1 MAELLLEI
9 LSEEIPSRMQARGAQ
24 NLRDAALECL
34 KQGGLTW
41 DRADIF
47 WTPRRLTL
55 LVDGLPDRQ
64 PDTREERR
72 GPRADA
78 PEKAISGFLASAGL
92 SRDQIEVRE
101 TAKGNFLF
109 ATLEQDGRST
119 AEYLASGLP
128 GAIAKVG
135 WPKSMRWGEH
145 ATRWVRPIHSI
156 LCLLGGYAV
165 QFDFGPVRSGVHTCG
180 HQFHS
185 PLAFPV
191 SNYADYRA
199 KLRDGRV
206 MISAGER
213 EAFISAGDGLDTAQE
228 GLRVVEDALLLE
240 EVAGLVEWP
249 VVLTGRFDEAFL
261 QVPEEILLASMRGHQ
276 KYFALRHSDG
286 TLAARFICV
295 ANLDAADGGKSII
308 AGNERVLRARLSD
321 AKFFWDQDLRASL
334 ASRVPKLRDIVFHAG
349 LGSLDQKVDRIEAL
363 AVAIAEHVP
372 GAERDQVRAAARL
385 SKADLVSQVVG
396 EFPELQGVIGRY
408 YALHDGEPENVAL
421 AIAEHYGPKGPAD
434 SCPRNPVSVSVA
446 LADKIDTLVGFF
458 AIGETPT
465 GSRDPFALRR
475 AALGVIRLVLENNL
489 SLSLTK
495 TFEIASQAFAA
506 SVAKDFDAA
515 ALIAF
520 IEDRLRVYL
529 RDRGFRHDF
538 VAAVFALRSEDN
550 LLRLQ
555 SRAEA
560 LRGFLSTVD
569 GANLLRAYKR
579 ASNIVRIEEK
589 RDGQE
594 YPGPARAD
602 GLTDEAER
610 NLAERLE
617 EAAQASGDAVARA
630 DFVQAMTELSGLREP
645 VDVFFDQVKVNADD
659 GELRANRLRLLSQIC
674 GTLNQI
680 ADFSHIEG

>member
-1 MAELLLEI
+1 MAELLLEV

-24 NLRDAALECL
+24 DLRDAVLDYL
-34 KQGGLTW
+34 KQGGFTW
-41 DRADIF
+41 DRADAF

-64 PDTREERR
+64 PDTKEERR

-78 PEKAISGFLASAGL
+78 PEKAISGFLASIGL
-92 SRDQIEVRE
+92 SRDQVEERE
-101 TAKGNFLF
+101 TPKGNFLF
-109 ATLEQDGRST
+109 AVLEEDGRST

-128 GAIAKVG
+128 DTIGKVG

-156 LCLLGGYAV
+156 LCLLDGAEV
-165 QFDFGPVRSGVHTCG
+165 PFEFGPVRSGVHTCG
-180 HQFHS
+180 HRFHS
-185 PLAFPV
+185 PSTFSVA
-191 SNYADYRA
+191 SYADYRA

-206 MISAGER
+206 MINAGER
-213 EAFISAGDGLDTAQE
+213 EAFISAADGLDAAQE
-228 GLRVVEDALLLE
+228 GLSVVEDAGLLE

-261 QVPEEILLASMRGHQ
+261 QIPEEILLASMRGHQ
-276 KYFALRHSDG
+276 KYFALRRSDG
-286 TLAARFICV
+286 TLAPRFICV
-295 ANLDAADGGKSII
+295 ANLEAADGGKSVI

-321 AKFFWDQDLRASL
+321 AKFFWDQDLRVSL

-363 AVAIAEHVP
+363 AVAIAEHIP

-396 EFPELQGVIGRY
+396 EFPELQGVMGRY
-408 YALHDGEPENVAL
+408 YALKDGEPESVAL

-434 SCPRNPVSVSVA
+434 SCPRNPVSVAVA

-458 AIGETPT
+458 SIGETPT
-465 GSRDPFALRR
+465 GSKDPFALRR
-475 AALGVIRLVLENNL
+475 AALGVIRLVLENDL
-489 SLSLTK
+489 SLGLTK
-495 TFEIASQAFAA
+495 TFEIASQAFAPE
-506 SVAKDFDAA
+506 VAKNFDAA
-515 ALIAF
+515 ALMAF
-520 IEDRLRVYL
+520 FEDRLRVYL
-529 RDRGFRHDF
+529 RDRGHRHDL
-538 VAAVFALRSEDN
+538 VAAVFALKSEDN

-569 GANLLRAYKR
+569 GADLLKAHKR

-589 RDGQE
+589 KDGQE
-594 YPGPARAD
+594 YPGPANVD
-602 GLTDEAER
+602 GLTDAVELH
-610 NLAERLE
+610 LAGLLG
-617 EAAQASGDAVARA
+617 EAARASGDAVARA
-630 DFVQAMTELSGLREP
+630 DFVQAMTELSCLRGP
-645 VDVFFDQVKVNADD
+645 IDVFFEQVKVNADD
-659 GELRANRLRLLSQIC
+659 AELRANRLRLLSQIC

>member
-24 NLRDAALECL
+24 DLREAVLDCL
-34 KQGGLTW
+34 KQGGFTW
-41 DRADIF
+41 DRADAF
-47 WTPRRLTL
+47 WTPRRLTI

-64 PDTREERR
+64 PDTKEERR

-78 PEKAISGFLASAGL
+78 PEKAISGFLASVGL
-92 SRDQIEVRE
+92 SRDQVEERE
-101 TAKGNFLF
+101 TPKGNFLF
-109 ATLEQDGRST
+109 AVLEEDGRST
-119 AEYLASGLP
+119 VEYLASSLLD
-128 GAIAKVG
+128 AIAKVG

-156 LCLLGGYAV
+156 LCLLDGATV
-165 QFDFGPVRSGVHTCG
+165 SFDFGPVRSGAQTCG
-180 HQFHS
+180 HRFHS
-185 PLAFPV
+185 PSTFSVV
-191 SNYADYRA
+191 SYADYRG

-206 MISAGER
+206 MINAGER
-213 EAFISAGDGLDTAQE
+213 EAFISAADGLDAAQE
-228 GLRVVEDALLLE
+228 GLSVVEDPALLE

-261 QVPEEILLASMRGHQ
+261 QIPEEILLASMRGHQ
-276 KYFALRHSDG
+276 KYFALRRSDG
-286 TLAARFICV
+286 TLAPRFICV
-295 ANLDAADGGKSII
+295 ANLEAADGGKSVI

-321 AKFFWDQDLRASL
+321 AKFFWDQDLRVSL
-334 ASRVPKLRDIVFHAG
+334 ASRAPKLRDIVFHAG

-372 GAERDQVRAAARL
+372 GAARDQVRGAARL

-396 EFPELQGVIGRY
+396 EFPELQGVMGRY
-408 YALHDGEPENVAL
+408 YALKDGEPESVAL

-434 SCPRNPVSVSVA
+434 SCPRNPVSVAVA

-458 AIGETPT
+458 SIGETPT
-465 GSRDPFALRR
+465 GSKDPFALRR
-475 AALGVIRLVLENNL
+475 AALGVIRLVLENDL
-489 SLSLTK
+489 SLGLTK
-495 TFEIASQAFAA
+495 TFEIASQAFAPD
-506 SVAKDFDAA
+506 VAKNFDAT
-515 ALIAF
+515 ALMAF
-520 IEDRLRVYL
+520 LEDRLRVYL
-529 RDRGFRHDF
+529 RDRGHRHDL
-538 VAAVFALRSEDN
+538 VAAVFALKSEDN

-560 LRGFLSTVD
+560 LRGFLATVD
-569 GANLLRAYKR
+569 GADLLKAHKR

-594 YPGPARAD
+594 YPGPANID
-602 GLTDEAER
+602 GLMDAAELH
-610 NLAERLE
+610 LAGLLG
-617 EAAQASGDAVARA
+617 EAARASGDAVARA
-630 DFVQAMTELSGLREP
+630 DFVQAMTELSCLRGP
-645 VDVFFDQVKVNADD
+645 IDVFFEQVKVNADD
-659 GELRANRLRLLSQIC
+659 AELRANRLRLLSQIC